1 MNPRDRF
8 PFSDDWSAF
17 QRDGR
22 IRVKGKI
29 RNIYDDLKKWN
40 VPPLKDQYTVTLEPK
55 PDRPPTYYLKFR
67 TKEELRALSF
77 TEGENADVEGD
88 LTEYSKQG
96 VTKHILTNVRRR
108 H

>member
-1 MNPRDRF
+1 MNPRERF

-22 IRVKGKI
+22 MRAKGKI
-29 RNIYDDLKKWN
+29 RHIYDDPKKWN
-40 VPPLKDQYTVTLEPK
+40 VPPLKNQYTVTLEPK
-55 PDRPPTYYLKFR
+55 PDRTPTYYLKFL

-77 TEGENADVEGD
+77 TEGEDVDVEGD
-88 LTEYSKQG
+88 LTEYCRRG
-96 VTKHILTNVRRR
+96 VTKHILTNVRRT